1 MSMREEIRAAAAAAK
16 TTVVPVPTP
25 ELPQWDGKIGV
36 APASLHTIAAG
47 WQNTDAG
54 DSLDE
59 RAIFVVRVAC
69 DLDGNRIFNDEDV
82 MWLSTSAFLAP
93 VLERLYAAGR
103 HVCGLTD
110 ENRMVWRKNL
120 PSTGGDGS
128 LSSCAEQSTP
138 ATAST

>member
-1 MSMREEIRAAAAAAK
+1 MSMRDDIRAAAAAAK
-16 TTVVPVPTP
+16 TLVVPVPTP

-47 WQNTDAG
+47 WQNTDAS
-54 DSLDE
+54 DALDE

-82 MWLSTSAFLAP
+82 MWLSTNAFLAP
-93 VLERLYAAGR
+93 VIERLYFAGR
-103 HVCGLTD
+103 HVCGLTE
-110 ENRMVWRKNL
+110 ENRTAWRKNL
-120 PSTGGDGS
+120 AGTGDAGS
-128 LSSCAEQSTP
+128 PSSCAEPATP